1 MFLVNIRKQIALKK
15 VYNKSIIETAKR
27 KGDGIMVRVGIVGC
41 GSIGRVHA
49 MSLNGLSGVS
59 LCAFA
64 DIHKER
70 AEEYSKE
77 YTGGEGRAY
86 ESLEEMLQKED
97 LEAVHICT
105 PHFCHTDLA
114 VEGLEKGISVF
125 MEKPPAITREQF
137 VRLSKAEQASKG
149 RLGICF
155 QNRYNETT
163 KEVSRILKEEILG
176 KVKGGRAFVTW
187 NRGQSYYTESEWRG
201 SLQTEGG
208 GALMNQSIHTLD
220 LLLHWLGRPVRTE
233 ATIRNHHLKCVIE
246 VEDMV
251 EAYMEFTK
259 GDDPVRATFYATTAF
274 GYDAPVFIELVCE
287 KGAIRL
293 EGGSVWYRTW
303 EDEEPVYFQAAK
315 GLAPGK
321 EYWGRGHEACIRDF
335 YHCLLTKEAYDND
348 LSSVENTFFTVMDIY
363 DSARNKER

>member
-176 KVKGGRAFVTW
+176 KVKGEEPLLPGTGGSPIIRKA
-187 NRGQSYYTESEWRG
+187 NGGEASRRRGWSFNEPVHSYPG
-201 SLQTEGG
+201 SFAALAWKACKDGGNHQKPPFEMCDRGG
-208 GALMNQSIHTLD
+208 G
-220 LLLHWLGRPVRTE
+220 
-233 ATIRNHHLKCVIE
+233 
-246 VEDMV
+246 
-251 EAYMEFTK
+251 Y
-259 GDDPVRATFYATTAF
+259 
-274 GYDAPVFIELVCE
+274 
-287 KGAIRL
+287 
-293 EGGSVWYRTW
+293 
-303 EDEEPVYFQAAK
+303 
-315 GLAPGK
+315 
-321 EYWGRGHEACIRDF
+321 GRGV
-335 YHCLLTKEAYDND
+335 YGVY
-348 LSSVENTFFTVMDIY
+348 
-363 DSARNKER
+363 ERG